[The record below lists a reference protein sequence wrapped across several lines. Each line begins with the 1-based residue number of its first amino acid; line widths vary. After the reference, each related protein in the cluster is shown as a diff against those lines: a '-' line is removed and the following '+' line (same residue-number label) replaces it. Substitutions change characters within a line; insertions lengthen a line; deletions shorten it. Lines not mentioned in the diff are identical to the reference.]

1 MIKVPTSLKCFCFTL
16 LFYLLSFSLG
26 FADDERMCPSL
37 TQYVQDGQGENCLL
51 CNIYEILMQA
61 CANVVNISWNS
72 FAAPLQGVVAVAA
85 SIYIAVYTLKNIGN
99 FSQQDPSAYLSNEKT
114 GIIPLCVK
122 VAIVIWL
129 LGNQSFVYGNI
140 ICPVIAT
147 GMAIGQMVTGGG
159 LSGSFSGAS
168 DVSALFTAVIDN
180 VRTFNDEL
188 YKVIALGRLLMCL
201 AFLPDEV
208 LEWHLHLIPFGAVLY
223 IFGWFLLIGAGFY
236 LLDVLFRLAV
246 GCMVLPMAIACGVS
260 KFTSVYTK
268 KTWNLFVN
276 VFFNFVMLG
285 MILEFILEMITAS
298 FEGTEKL
305 RTLLSKASPLNDS
318 DSNKIAE
325 EIESSSFILTTI
337 CCMVSFKLFM
347 EIETITDKVS
357 SSTSVGKLGQKS
369 GAITA
374 QVVKWPASKLTKGA
388 LGFANA
394 ARLETGRRISESEKA
409 TRLRQMGRNIKNKVK
424 RFVRLK

>member
-16 LFYLLSFSLG
+16 LFYLLSCSLG

-37 TQYVQDGQGENCLL
+37 TQYVKDGQGENCLL
-51 CNIYEILMQA
+51 CNIYEIVMQA
-61 CANVVNISWNS
+61 CASVVNISWNS
-72 FAAPLQGVVAVAA
+72 FAVPLQGVVAVAA

-201 AFLPDEV
+201 AFLPDSI
-208 LEWHLHLIPFGAVLY
+208 LDWHFHLIPFGAILY

-246 GCMVLPMAIACGVS
+246 GCMLLPMAIACGVS

-268 KTWNLFVN
+268 KSWNLFVN

-285 MILEFILEMITAS
+285 MILEFILEMITTS
-298 FEGTEKL
+298 LDGSGELQK
-305 RTLLSKASPLNDS
+305 LLSKSDKLTDS
-318 DSNKIAE
+318 DAKDIAE
-325 EIESSSFILTTI
+325 KIEIGAFILTSI

-357 SSTSVGKLGQKS
+357 SSTSVGKLGQKT
-369 GAITA
+369 GAIAA
-374 QVVKWPASKLTKGA
+374 QMVQKPAGKLAKEGVK
-388 LGFANA
+388 FADT
-394 ARLETGRRISESEKA
+394 ARLEAGRKISESKVGTGA
-409 TRLRQMGRNIKNKVK
+409 RKIGRSIKNGVK

>member
-1 MIKVPTSLKCFCFTL
+1 MTKIPTSLKYFILTFI
-16 LFYLLSFSLG
+16 FYLLSFSVG
-26 FADDERMCPSL
+26 WADEERMCPSL
-37 TQYVQDGQGENCLL
+37 EQYVKEGQGDRCLL
-51 CNIYEILMQA
+51 CSIYRVIAQA
-61 CANVVNISWNS
+61 CVSVVNISWSS
-72 FAAPLQGVVAVAA
+72 FAVPLQGVVAVAA

-129 LGNQSFVYGNI
+129 LGNQKFVYGNI

-147 GMAIGQMVTGGG
+147 GMSIGLLVTGGG
-159 LSGSFSGAS
+159 LSGNFGGAS
-168 DVSALFTAVIDN
+168 DVSALFNAVIDN
-180 VRTFNDEL
+180 IQNFNDEL
-188 YKVIALGRLLMCL
+188 YKVVALGRLLMCL
-201 AFLPDEV
+201 AFLPDSI
-208 LEWHLHLIPFGAVLY
+208 LDWHFHLIPFGAVLY

-246 GCMVLPMAIACGVS
+246 GCMLLPIAIACGVS

-285 MILEFILEMITAS
+285 MILEFILEMIVEAMTGNAEVQALLTKS
-298 FEGTEKL
+298 S
-305 RTLLSKASPLNDS
+305 TLTDS
-318 DSNKIAE
+318 DAKNIAE
-325 EIESSSFILTTI
+325 KIEIGAFILTSI

-347 EIETITDKVS
+347 EIESITDKIS

-369 GAITA
+369 GAIAA
-374 QVVKWPASKLTKGA
+374 QMVQKPAGKIAKEGVK
-388 LGFANA
+388 FADT
-394 ARLETGRRISESEKA
+394 ARLETGRRISESKVG
-409 TRLRQMGRNIKNKVK
+409 TKVHQMGRNIKNGVK
-424 RFVRLK
+424 RFVRLN

>member
-16 LFYLLSFSLG
+16 LFYLLSCSLG

-37 TQYVQDGQGENCLL
+37 TQYVKDGQGENCLL
-51 CNIYEILMQA
+51 CNIYEIVMQA
-61 CANVVNISWNS
+61 CATVVNISWNS

-122 VAIVIWL
+122 VAVVIWL
-129 LGNQSFVYGNI
+129 LGHQTFIYENI

-159 LSGSFSGAS
+159 LNGSFGGAS
-168 DVSALFTAVIDN
+168 DVSALFEAVIEN
-180 VRTFNDEL
+180 VRNFNDRL
-188 YKVIALGRLLMCL
+188 YEIVALGRLLMCL
-201 AFLPDEV
+201 AFLPKDV
-208 LEWHLHLIPFGAVLY
+208 LDWHFNLVPFGAVLY

-246 GCMVLPMAIACGVS
+246 GCMLLPMAIACGVS

-285 MILEFILEMITAS
+285 MILEFILEMIMAS
-298 FEGTEKL
+298 FEGTEEL
-305 RTLLSKASPLNDS
+305 RTLLSKDTPLNDS
-318 DSNKIAE
+318 DSDKIAE
-325 EIESSSFILTTI
+325 EIKISSFILTSI

-357 SSTSVGKLGQKS
+357 SSTSVGKLAQKTSGQAVQFVQKNV
-369 GAITA
+369 GKLAKEG
-374 QVVKWPASKLTKGA
+374 VK
-388 LGFANA
+388 FADT
-394 ARLETGRRISESEKA
+394 ARLEAGRRISESK
-409 TRLRQMGRNIKNKVK
+409 RGMQVRQMGRNIKAKIK
-424 RFVRLK
+424 RYVGLR